1 MFLLTTKVGGLGV
14 NLTGAD
20 RVIIFDP
27 DWNPSTDM
35 QAKERA
41 WRIGQHRH
49 VTIFRLLMAGTIEE
63 KIYHRYILSLTSYFL
78 HDVGIFLAVIKCML
92 LL

>member
-1 MFLLTTKVGGLGV
+1 M

-20 RVIIFDP
+20 RVVIFDP

-63 KIYHRYILSLTSYFL
+63 KIYHRYIVCCYFL
-78 HDVGIFLAVIKCML
+78 IATQC
-92 LL
+92 